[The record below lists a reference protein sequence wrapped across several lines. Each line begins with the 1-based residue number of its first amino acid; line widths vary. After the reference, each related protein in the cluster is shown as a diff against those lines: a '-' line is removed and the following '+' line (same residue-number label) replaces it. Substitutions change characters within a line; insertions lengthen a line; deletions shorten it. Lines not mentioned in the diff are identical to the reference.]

1 MRRYRHAAQNAGRR
15 LRYWKPIQTGIEQ
28 DDDSRTVRDLAGGD
42 GGEILAEGIR
52 LERPVSPHLAARLA
66 RRVISVPQL
75 VAQVSAEPPGD
86 RWIVEGAGGLLVP
99 LDEATMMADLMKALS
114 LPVLVVARS
123 TLGTINHTLLTLEAL
138 AARGLPV
145 AGIVMVGPLN
155 PANRE
160 AIESFGGLPV
170 VGQLPVLDPLT
181 PETLG
186 ACAADHLDPDTRL
199 EGHLR

>member
-1 MRRYRHAAQNAGRR
+1 MRRYRHSARDAGRR
-15 LRYWKPIQTGIEQ
+15 LRYWKPVQTGVEQ
-28 DDDSRTVRDLAGGD
+28 DDDSRTVRALAGCHD
-42 GGEILAEGIR
+42 DEILADGIR

-66 RRVISVPQL
+66 GRVISIPQL
-75 VAQVSAEPPGD
+75 LARVAVEPPGD

-99 LDEATMMADLMKALS
+99 LDESTMMADLIKALS

-138 AARGLPV
+138 AGRGLRV

-155 PANRE
+155 PDNRE
-160 AIESFGGLPV
+160 ALESLGRLPI
-170 VGQLPVLDPLT
+170 VGQLPAIDPLT

-186 ACAADHLDPDTRL
+186 AWAGDHLDPDTRL
-199 EGHLR
+199 EGDLR